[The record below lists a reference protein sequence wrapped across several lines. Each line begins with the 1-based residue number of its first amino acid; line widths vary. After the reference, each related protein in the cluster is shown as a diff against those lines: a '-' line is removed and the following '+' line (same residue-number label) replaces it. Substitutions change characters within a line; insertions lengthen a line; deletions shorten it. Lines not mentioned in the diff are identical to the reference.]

1 MKKDNSYKKPGDLS
15 IFRYFFIILLLV
27 ASILTGV
34 ISALYNME
42 SKEYLSHL
50 ELEEK
55 VSLKFQVEV
64 VSNHFATIISDLQYL
79 SKQNELLTMLDH
91 GNDAEKRLIAK
102 EYLSF
107 VHLKTMYDQIRYLD
121 ESGMEIVRVNYN
133 NGLPYVV
140 QDHDLQFKGD
150 RYYFKDMMALK
161 AGQVFVSPLDLNVE
175 KGKIESPLKP
185 MIRFGVPVFG
195 RNKQKRGMVVFNY
208 LGNHMIEFIKET
220 TQLSAGNIM
229 LVNSSGYWLCSP
241 VSENEWGFIFKNR
254 KQKTFPAFYPEIWNG
269 VQKSDS
275 AQVYNQNG
283 LFTSATIYP
292 LQKAIA
298 SSSGA
303 FDATGHND
311 YLLTDKD
318 YYWKIISHIP
328 PGKLDSG
335 TQNILRKFFF
345 LAVLFFVLATIPSW
359 FLAQAIVR
367 RKLLQVKLHKS
378 ANFDKLT
385 DLPNRSLFFERF
397 EQTLIQAKRYD
408 RKSGLLF
415 IDLDGFKA
423 VNDTVGH
430 EGGDLLLIKISK
442 RILHCI
448 RETDTL
454 ARLGGDEFTIIL
466 STIKSADDAQIVA
479 RKIIKE
485 LSNPL
490 AIKGYEKQISASI
503 GISIYPE
510 DGVSTDLLIQ
520 KADHAMYEAKRDG
533 KNDFR
538 FAI

>member
-254 KQKTFPAFYPEIWNG
+254 KQKT
-269 VQKSDS
+269 
-275 AQVYNQNG
+275 
-283 LFTSATIYP
+283 
-292 LQKAIA
+292 
-298 SSSGA
+298 
-303 FDATGHND
+303 
-311 YLLTDKD
+311 
-318 YYWKIISHIP
+318 
-328 PGKLDSG
+328 
-335 TQNILRKFFF
+335 
-345 LAVLFFVLATIPSW
+345 
-359 FLAQAIVR
+359 
-367 RKLLQVKLHKS
+367 
-378 ANFDKLT
+378 
-385 DLPNRSLFFERF
+385 
-397 EQTLIQAKRYD
+397 D
-408 RKSGLLF
+408 RKS
-415 IDLDGFKA
+415 
-423 VNDTVGH
+423 VV
-430 EGGDLLLIKISK
+430 
-442 RILHCI
+442 
-448 RETDTL
+448 
-454 ARLGGDEFTIIL
+454 
-466 STIKSADDAQIVA
+466 
-479 RKIIKE
+479 
-485 LSNPL
+485 
-490 AIKGYEKQISASI
+490 
-503 GISIYPE
+503 
-510 DGVSTDLLIQ
+510 
-520 KADHAMYEAKRDG
+520 
-533 KNDFR
+533 
-538 FAI
+538 